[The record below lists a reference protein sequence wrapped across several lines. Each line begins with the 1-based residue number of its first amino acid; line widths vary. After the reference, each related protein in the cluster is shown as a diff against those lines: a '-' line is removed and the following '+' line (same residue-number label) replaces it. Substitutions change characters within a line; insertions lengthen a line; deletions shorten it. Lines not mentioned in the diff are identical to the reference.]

1 VRTSVWGSLTA
12 LPLVLGGVASGS
24 SWEIIFGLSKAWWA
38 LPVAASS
45 ISVSALAVS
54 MILQSDSG
62 RGVSLQA
69 YLVPGPAMATVNILP
84 GILPVATAPAW
95 AVGLMPALFFVSAWL
110 YYRGTREHEDTDGPS

>member
-1 VRTSVWGSLTA
+1 M
-12 LPLVLGGVASGS
+12 GGVASS
-24 SWEIIFGLSKAWWA
+24 PSWEIILGLSKTWWA

-54 MILQSDSG
+54 MILQSRSG
-62 RGVSLQA
+62 RRVSLQA

-95 AVGLMPALFFVSAWL
+95 AMGLMPSLFLVSAWL
-110 YYRGTREHEDTDGPS
+110 YYRGTREHEDADGQS